1 MDGASLDDEVDL
13 KILEAITNVDSAE
26 AIWVKSVEELVA
38 WPLERANHNLIA
50 AFIKLKCPCTLGLIF
65 RDGLKETRVEGCSR
79 EVQLS
84 ALCFI
89 LYISEMKIIVKA
101 KSIGAFEAAEG
112 FVSPDLMLWGHLEGT
127 NRADLAVILNSCN
140 NCCQTIQFSQ
150 RPQRYFN
157 LFLRR
162 FFTVFTNRFLLTTLT
177 LIF

>member
-1 MDGASLDDEVDL
+1 M
-13 KILEAITNVDSAE
+13 
-26 AIWVKSVEELVA
+26 EELVA
-38 WPLERANHNLIA
+38 WPLVRANHNLIA

-65 RDGLKETRVEGCSR
+65 RDGLKETRVEGGSR

-127 NRADLAVILNSCN
+127 NRADLAVILNGRD
-140 NCCQTIQFSQ
+140 NCSQTIQFGQ
-150 RPQRYFN
+150 GPHWYFN
-157 LFLRR
+157 FFL
-162 FFTVFTNRFLLTTLT
+162 
-177 LIF
+177 